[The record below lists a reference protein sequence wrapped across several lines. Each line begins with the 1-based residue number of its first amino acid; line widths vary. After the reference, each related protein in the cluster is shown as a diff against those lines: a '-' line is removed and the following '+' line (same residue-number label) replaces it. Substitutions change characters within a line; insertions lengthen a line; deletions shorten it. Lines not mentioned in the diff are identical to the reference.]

1 MRKPPRV
8 PATARTVRARSAPLS
23 MARRIVRS
31 QQRTRAAASAKAGG
45 DEAASSPL
53 KPKMR

>member
-31 QQRTRAAASAKAGG
+31 QQRTRAAASAKADG

-53 KPKMR
+53 KPKVR